1 MARLPLIT
9 EDTPQGAQILLGDMA
24 PITQRDRLEA
34 RARKP
39 MKGGNR
45 PPPRG
50 GLFDTDHQAQADI
63 FDRSNKP

>member
-1 MARLPLIT
+1 MTRT
-9 EDTPQGAQILLGDMA
+9 EDTPQGAQMLLGDVA

-34 RARKP
+34 RARRP
-39 MKGGNR
+39 MTGGNR